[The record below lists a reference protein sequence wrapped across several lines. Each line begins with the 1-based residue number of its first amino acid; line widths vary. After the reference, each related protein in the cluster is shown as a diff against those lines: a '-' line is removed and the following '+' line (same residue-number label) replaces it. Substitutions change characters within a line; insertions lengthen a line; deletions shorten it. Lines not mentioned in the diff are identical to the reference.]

1 MATDVAARG
10 IDVSDVDAVI
20 NYDVPGDNE
29 HYTHRIGRTG
39 RAKKEGVSYLFY
51 VPEEKAGAG
60 ASPPDPQ
67 HRPVHSGPL

>member
-1 MATDVAARG
+1 MCIRD
-10 IDVSDVDAVI
+10 SI

-51 VPEEKAGAG
+51 VPEEKKRVQEL
-60 ASPPDPQ
+60 SLI
-67 HRPVHSGPL
+67 HI